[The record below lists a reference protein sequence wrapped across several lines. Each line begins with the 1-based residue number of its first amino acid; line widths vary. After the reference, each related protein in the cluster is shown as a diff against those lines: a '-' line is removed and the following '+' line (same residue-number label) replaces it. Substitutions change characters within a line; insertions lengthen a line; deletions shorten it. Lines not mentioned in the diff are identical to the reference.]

1 MKKIK
6 ISKGQLICFV
16 SGLAFCGTAF
26 ADITVKSGVELAAA
40 FDSAKS
46 GDTIFLEP
54 GTYDLTKWTGWGGNA
69 SYHLYTGTRK
79 LTLEGKDATSWRD
92 NGSKTKAVI
101 KCDLTADNGGKRI
114 LGFAA
119 DITLKNLTFDGA
131 YKTQNA
137 PALYRNG
144 SGLATV
150 TNCVFVSNR
159 STGNGGAVN
168 VAGVFQDCLFDSNR
182 SDGGRGGAI
191 FCDQSDGTLKLVGCS
206 FTNDYTTANQ
216 GQGGAIYQS
225 AGTVEIV
232 DCSFESCVG
241 NGGYTAA
248 GYRTGGAIQAAGGT
262 TSLSNVIFK
271 SCTAPYSGGAI
282 VGGASLVARHC
293 TFTSCNASE
302 RGGAVSGGTYYD
314 CIFDSNSSWRGGAA
328 VNISGAYGCVFTNNY
343 CGGSLEHT
351 GGSVFHDSASESV
364 FNGCTFVGSKVT
376 VQKGLGG
383 AIYQSAGTIRVEN
396 TTFDSCSATGGYTN
410 PGYQSGGAICENGG
424 MLEVVDSV
432 FTNCTAVQQLG
443 GAIYAKSGSVMVR
456 GSMFACNRA
465 ADSGAIQCNDATFIT
480 NCTFVANTAS
490 STGGAVRDCTNIV
503 DCAFADNASAYYS
516 GHCRN
521 CVVRNSR
528 FSGLGTVCNSRC
540 VNCVFDGARTTDAD
554 DYNRGLIIAVNQS
567 PYTAKCVNCLFVNCD
582 CFYMLQS
589 WGLPLSIVNCT
600 FADNKANSYFAYGA
614 DYNGQGTG
622 ARFDFTNC
630 IFNGSRTDHTGHGLQ
645 VNIQSD
651 STGIVNVDHCVAE
664 TVELP
669 ATATRTEL
677 TTAKARFV
685 GADHYSGAPAYTPK
699 YGDRNVVGKGELLD
713 WTDDDVDLA
722 GNRRLRN
729 DLVSLGCYEPWYER
743 RGFLLIA
750 R

>member
-26 ADITVKSGVELAAA
+26 ADRTVTTVAELADAVANAA
-40 FDSAKS
+40 T
-46 GDTIFLEP
+46 GETIFIAP
-54 GTYDLTKWTGWGGNA
+54 GEYDITNIKQGSNY
-69 SYHLYTGTRK
+69 YHLYTGSRQ
-79 LTLEGKDATSWRD
+79 LVLEGTDATSWRN
-92 NGSKTKAVI
+92 NGNKTKAVI
-101 KCDLTADNGGKRI
+101 KGGYGGSEHVF
-114 LGFAA
+114 GFAA
-119 DITLKNLTFDGA
+119 DVTLKNLTFTGA
-131 YKTQNA
+131 YKTCA
-137 PALYRNG
+137 GASFHRNG
-144 SGLATV
+144 GGFATV
-150 TNCVFVSNR
+150 SNCVFVSNK
-159 STGNGGAVN
+159 STYRGGAVN
-168 VAGVFQDCLFDSNR
+168 ASGTFQNCLFDSNTA
-182 SDGGRGGAI
+182 GPLGGAVYA
-191 FCDQSDGTLKLVGCS
+191 DQSDGVLKFNGCS
-206 FTNDYTTANQ
+206 FVADKTSSEH
-216 GQGGAIYQS
+216 GRGGAIYQS

-232 DCSFESCVG
+232 DCTFASCAG

-248 GYRTGGAIQAAGGT
+248 GYRAGGAIYAAGGT
-262 TSLSNVIFK
+262 ATVSNTTFT

-282 VGGASLVARHC
+282 VVGASASLVARHC

-314 CIFDSNSSWRGGAA
+314 CIFDSNYSWRGGAV

-343 CGGSLEHT
+343 CGGSQEHT
-351 GGSVFHDSASESV
+351 GGTVFHDSASESV
-364 FNGCTFVGSKVT
+364 FSRCTFVGSKVT

-383 AIYQSAGTIRVEN
+383 AIYQSAGTILVEN
-396 TTFDSCSATGGYTN
+396 TTFDSCSATGGYTSS
-410 PGYQSGGAICENGG
+410 GYQSGGAICENGG
-424 MLEVVDSV
+424 TLEVVDSV

-443 GAIYAKSGSVMVR
+443 GAIYAKSGSVTVR
-456 GSMFACNRA
+456 GSMFAGNRA

-503 DCAFADNASAYYS
+503 DCVFADNASAYYS
-516 GHCRN
+516 GHCRD

-540 VNCVFDGARTTDAD
+540 INCVFDGARTTDAD

-567 PYTAKCVNCLFVNCD
+567 PNATECINCLFVNCD

-614 DYNGQGTG
+614 DYNGQGAG

-651 STGIVNVDHCVAE
+651 STGVVNVNHCVAE

-743 RGFLLIA
+743 RGFLLSVW
-750 R
+750 